1 GKDHQ
6 NTREILADAVNHPNA
21 GGILVFGLGC
31 ENNTVP
37 EFKKILGE
45 YDEERV
51 KFLVAQDVYDE
62 IEQGVALLE
71 ELLTAAE
78 NDQRIPVPLSKLNV
92 GLKCGGSDGLSGIT
106 ANPLLGAFSDY
117 LIAQGGSTILTEV
130 PEMFGAEQVLM
141 ARAENEEVF
150 DSIVDLINDFKQYFL
165 SYGEPVY
172 ENPSPGNKTGGITTL
187 EDKSLGCTQKSGSS
201 PVVDVLQY
209 GEKIRKPGLSL
220 LQAPGNDLVAAS
232 ALASSDCQLVLF
244 TTGRGTP
251 FGSYVPTVK
260 VSTNTTLF
268 ERKGHWMDFNAGV
281 LLEQPMEV
289 ILESFVQ
296 KIISVA
302 SGEETKN
309 EQNDVREIA
318 IFKNGVTL

>member
-1 GKDHQ
+1 M
-6 NTREILADAVNHPNA
+6 
-21 GGILVFGLGC
+21 
-31 ENNTVP
+31 
-37 EFKKILGE
+37 
-45 YDEERV
+45 
-51 KFLVAQDVYDE
+51 AQDVYDE

-141 ARAENEEVF
+141 ARAENEKVF

-172 ENPSPGNKTGGITTL
+172 ENPSPGNKAGGITTL

-296 KIISVA
+296 KIIAVA

>member
-1 GKDHQ
+1 M
-6 NTREILADAVNHPNA
+6 I
-21 GGILVFGLGC
+21 
-31 ENNTVP
+31 
-37 EFKKILGE
+37 
-45 YDEERV
+45 DEV
-51 KFLVAQDVYDE
+51 
-62 IEQGVALLE
+62 EQGVILLE
-71 ELLTAAE
+71 ELMETAAYDRRSTVSLE
-78 NDQRIPVPLSKLNV
+78 KLNV

-117 LIAQGGSTILTEV
+117 LIAQGGSTVLTEV

-141 ARAENEEVF
+141 ARAENKAVF
-150 DSIVDLINDFKQYFL
+150 EAIVHLINDFKQYFL

-172 ENPSPGNKTGGITTL
+172 ENPSPGNKAGGITTL
-187 EDKSLGCTQKSGSS
+187 EDKSLGCIQKSGRS
-201 PVVDVLQY
+201 VIVDVLQY
-209 GEKIRKPGLSL
+209 GEKIRKNGLSL

-251 FGSYVPTVK
+251 FGSYVPTLK

-268 ERKGHWMDFNAGV
+268 DRKGHWMDFNAGELLNQPMEK
-281 LLEQPMEV
+281 LLEQFIE
-289 ILESFVQ
+289 
-296 KIISVA
+296 KIIAVA

-309 EQNDVREIA
+309 EQNEVREIA